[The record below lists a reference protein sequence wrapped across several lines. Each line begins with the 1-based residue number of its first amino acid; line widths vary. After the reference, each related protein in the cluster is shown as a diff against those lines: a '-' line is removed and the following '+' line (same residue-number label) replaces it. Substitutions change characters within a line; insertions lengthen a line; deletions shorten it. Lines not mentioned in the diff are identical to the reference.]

1 MRDKQRPKLPR
12 GLRWKPDSPYIW
24 FSWRDERGRQH
35 QQSTSTADSDE
46 AMVYRIRFLRENQGR
61 VAERRVAALDQSQ
74 LPLAKAAEL
83 YFAWKAATNAP
94 GTIAREKRMF
104 RQVEAHMGPKTPL
117 RLIDIELLRE
127 YQQERRKKISPT
139 MRRAVSARSVNYELQ
154 LLRGVLQYANCWK
167 GDLAERYEPLK
178 ESRRRIGRV
187 ATKEQLMKVIQTAK
201 KNEYWQLAMYCAAV
215 AAGTGCRSWEIK
227 NLQMQDIQIA
237 EGTILIRRE
246 IAKNRQQR
254 EPRLMALAEWGLK
267 ELLYRA
273 RSLGATEPDH
283 YLLPLNLRKSRYW
296 SKKTSQKWD
305 VSQPMT
311 TWIKSWRKLMIACKM
326 PGFRFHDLRHT
337 FRTQGAEAGVPL
349 EVMMAQ
355 LGHMDRQTSLEYVHI
370 QQRALQRAQELI
382 EREQA
387 EILSVARGRQKSVSS
402 GDRLLTGDSQH
413 RGMAARVG
421 HKRLNPTV
429 ERQGDRS
436 RRDLQSPS
444 I

>member
-61 VAERRVAALDQSQ
+61 VAERRVAALDQTQ

-237 EGTILIRRE
+237 ESTILIRRE

-267 ELLYRA
+267 ERMCC
-273 RSLGATEPDH
+273 
-283 YLLPLNLRKSRYW
+283 N
-296 SKKTSQKWD
+296 
-305 VSQPMT
+305 
-311 TWIKSWRKLMIACKM
+311 
-326 PGFRFHDLRHT
+326 F
-337 FRTQGAEAGVPL
+337 QGCWLV
-349 EVMMAQ
+349 
-355 LGHMDRQTSLEYVHI
+355 T
-370 QQRALQRAQELI
+370 
-382 EREQA
+382 
-387 EILSVARGRQKSVSS
+387 
-402 GDRLLTGDSQH
+402 
-413 RGMAARVG
+413 
-421 HKRLNPTV
+421 
-429 ERQGDRS
+429 
-436 RRDLQSPS
+436 
-444 I
+444 